1 VVITNLVD
9 NAWKYTA
16 KTAEPRIRFWA
27 ERTDD
32 GQTWYCLADN
42 GAGFNPAH
50 ASQLFQPFKRL
61 HRQDEF
67 VGIGIGLATVQR
79 IVQRHGGEIRADG
92 EPGRGVTFRFTLQ
105 AVASDSPPETG
116 SADQSLPD
124 AHDAARPS
132 KNAFSR

>member
-1 VVITNLVD
+1 VITNLVD
-9 NAWKYTA
+9 NAWKYTT

-27 ERTDD
+27 EQTGD
-32 GQTWYCLADN
+32 GPTWYCLADN
-42 GAGFNPAH
+42 GVGFNPAH

-105 AVASDSPPETG
+105 ADASG
-116 SADQSLPD
+116 SAPATAQ
-124 AHDAARPS
+124 AGQG
-132 KNAFSR
+132 